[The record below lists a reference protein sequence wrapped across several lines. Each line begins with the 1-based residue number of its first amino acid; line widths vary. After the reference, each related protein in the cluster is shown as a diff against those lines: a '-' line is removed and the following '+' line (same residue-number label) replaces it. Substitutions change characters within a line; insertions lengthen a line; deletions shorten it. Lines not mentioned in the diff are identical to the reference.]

1 MNSDDHDDPEIGQ
14 SNQGSGAD
22 DDGLPVGGR
31 ERPARRYLAIGELLD
46 TLRPEFPDLTLSKIR
61 FLEQQ
66 GLLEPERTPS
76 GYRKFFSGQVERLWW
91 ILDQQRDG
99 YIPLKEIRQRLA
111 AAEAS
116 GILSPLSTPP
126 SAPADPKASV
136 HRLEPRVS
144 AVVAPIPMN
153 RSAEAPARD
162 DSDEL
167 DSDHDHDDA
176 HDPSLRHAPKEALG
190 ESRHP
195 SSVARRVQ
203 HAFAAI
209 AGEHDASTGPDV
221 SGRTTSRAGST
232 ESSRRSSTTDRVPSP
247 ATSIGSGATAGVPAS
262 SATDTTAA
270 PSVVGPGVAKS
281 AVGASGS
288 TAVGGRSV
296 RPAPSGAGQA
306 PSHRVAVTAAG
317 PGGGGPAGSAERRRP
332 TDASAQANETSES
345 PAAHSGR
352 TPATDN
358 PNQPYGSANPL
369 IGQYTGASFTFD
381 ELVRASG
388 LEPDEL
394 RQLESFGLLA
404 GHQVLGATYYDED
417 ALLAARAAHGFK
429 QFGIEPRHM
438 RIYRTMADRESG
450 FLEQIVSPLVHRRQQ
465 AARTV
470 AADQLEELIAL
481 GTQLRLVA
489 LRRLLRASLDG
500 R

>member
-1 MNSDDHDDPEIGQ
+1 MTSDDDDDPEIGA
-14 SNQGSGAD
+14 SNQGSSAD

-31 ERPARRYLAIGELLD
+31 ARPARRYLAIGELLD

-111 AAEAS
+111 VAEAS
-116 GILSPLSTPP
+116 GILSALSVPP
-126 SAPADPKASV
+126 SAQTDAKASV
-136 HRLEPRVS
+136 HRLEPRAAAMVS
-144 AVVAPIPMN
+144 PIPLN
-153 RSAEAPARD
+153 RQAPEP
-162 DSDEL
+162 S
-167 DSDHDHDDA
+167 HHDDA
-176 HDPSLRHAPKEALG
+176 EDVDPDDVVDPSLRNAPKEALG

-203 HAFAAI
+203 NAFAAMTGEGTTI
-209 AGEHDASTGPDV
+209 TTASGAAGAGGSRQPRPNQTVPQRGSPASPG
-221 SGRTTSRAGST
+221 GTTSATVVRGVEAQQGSPVTRGSAPGAAGL
-232 ESSRRSSTTDRVPSP
+232 ESGAVPSSP
-247 ATSIGSGATAGVPAS
+247 PPVPTNSGAQREQ
-262 SATDTTAA
+262 SA
-270 PSVVGPGVAKS
+270 
-281 AVGASGS
+281 
-288 TAVGGRSV
+288 R
-296 RPAPSGAGQA
+296 AGQA
-306 PSHRVAVTAAG
+306 F
-317 PGGGGPAGSAERRRP
+317 
-332 TDASAQANETSES
+332 
-345 PAAHSGR
+345 
-352 TPATDN
+352 
-358 PNQPYGSANPL
+358 GSANPL

-388 LEPDEL
+388 LEPEEL
-394 RQLESFGLLA
+394 RQLESFGILA
-404 GHQVLGATYYDED
+404 GHVVLGATYYDED
-417 ALLAARAAHGFK
+417 ALLGARAAHGFK

-470 AADQLEELIAL
+470 AADQLEELISL

>member
-1 MNSDDHDDPEIGQ
+1 MTSDDQDDPENGH
-14 SNQGSGAD
+14 SSHAADAD

-91 ILDQQRDG
+91 ILDQQREG
-99 YIPLKEIRQRLA
+99 YVPLKEIRQRLA

-126 SAPADPKASV
+126 SVPSDATASV
-136 HRLEPRVS
+136 HRLEPRTS
-144 AVVAPIPMN
+144 AVVAPIPLN
-153 RSAEAPARD
+153 RAAPNLAN
-162 DSDEL
+162 SD
-167 DSDHDHDDA
+167 DHDHD
-176 HDPSLRHAPKEALG
+176 HDHDHDEAPDLSLRNAPKEALG

-203 HAFAAI
+203 HAFAAMTGDETTGATGN
-209 AGEHDASTGPDV
+209 AGRSTTGRSGAGRSTTNRSIGSDVDALPSSTQVGSSASTPD
-221 SGRTTSRAGST
+221 A
-232 ESSRRSSTTDRVPSP
+232 SSTTRSSLSASDPTSSPTSGPSRRAASP
-247 ATSIGSGATAGVPAS
+247 ASTRSATSTGRSGTPVPTDTSRVASGADKGRAGR
-262 SATDTTAA
+262 
-270 PSVVGPGVAKS
+270 
-281 AVGASGS
+281 AVGADRMESSESGERVS
-288 TAVGGRSV
+288 TRNSQS
-296 RPAPSGAGQA
+296 RPQA
-306 PSHRVAVTAAG
+306 PTQ
-317 PGGGGPAGSAERRRP
+317 PAEAFGS
-332 TDASAQANETSES
+332 S
-345 PAAHSGR
+345 
-352 TPATDN
+352 
-358 PNQPYGSANPL
+358 NPL

-381 ELVRASG
+381 ELVRASA

-489 LRRLLRASLDG
+489 LRRLLRSSLDG